1 MHRNLNSQGF
11 TLTELM
17 LAMVLFST
25 VLVVSTVGFIGM
37 NRTFSRGTIK
47 RQLSQDIQTV
57 STDITRTLRLQPVG
71 GSLPE
76 YCNGGVGCS
85 TADLQTLAFGSVC
98 YLWPMATAPDRGG
111 LYKKSG
117 SCNSASD
124 TVQIMGSRYMVRSME
139 VSSVGVDDSIYRF
152 SGIFSTL
159 LDEAIRFDNTG
170 KVLSC
175 KGTAES
181 PEVASC
187 AVQKFEFSINRQG
200 ESI

>member
-1 MHRNLNSQGF
+1 MRRNMNKQGF

-57 STDITRTLRLQPVG
+57 SADITRTLRSEPVG
-71 GSLPE
+71 GSEPQ
-76 YCNGGVGCS
+76 YCSGTDCNPVGW
-85 TADLQTLAFGSVC
+85 QTLAFGSVC
-98 YLWPMATAPDRGG
+98 YLWPIPTAPDRGG
-111 LYKKSG
+111 LYKQPG
-117 SCNSASD
+117 SCNPAAEK
-124 TVQIMGSRYMVRSME
+124 VKIMSSRYMVRSIE
-139 VSSVGVDDSIYRF
+139 VSSIGADSLMYRF

-159 LDEAIRFDNTG
+159 VDDAIRFDENG
-170 KVLSC
+170 KVVSC
-175 KGTAES
+175 KGTAENS
-181 PEVASC
+181 EVASC

-200 ESI
+200 ESL

>member
-1 MHRNLNSQGF
+1 MRRSINEQGF

-57 STDITRTLRLQPVG
+57 SAEITRTLRSEPVG
-71 GSLPE
+71 GSEPQ
-76 YCNGGVGCS
+76 YCNGETCS
-85 TADLQTLAFGSVC
+85 PEDWQTLAFGSVC
-98 YLWPMATAPDRGG
+98 YLWPISTAPDRGG
-111 LYKKSG
+111 LYKQPG
-117 SCNSASD
+117 TCNPAAEMKK
-124 TVQIMGSRYMVRSME
+124 IMSSRYMVRSME
-139 VSSVGVDDSIYRF
+139 VSSINPEIYRF

-159 LDEAIRFDNTG
+159 VDDAIRFDEQG
-170 KVLSC
+170 KAVSC

-181 PEVASC
+181 PDVASC
-187 AVQKFEFSINRQG
+187 ALQKFEFSINRQG
-200 ESI
+200 ESL